1 MNLIEFYR
9 LEQKRLHHE
18 LGESLNGLT
27 TEQWHYSTGGV
38 SNTIAFFM
46 WHIVRTEDNVLRLIL
61 EERKPIWAEGKW
73 AERLNLPSRAQGTG
87 MATNEAQE
95 LRISDPAL
103 FMEYTHQ
110 VWQEFETY
118 LANVNDGGV
127 ALSERI
133 VMVKPLGEMPAIQ
146 AIGQVCLTHLY
157 MHYGEIT
164 HLIGTMGKQG
174 QPR

>member
-9 LEQKRLHHE
+9 MEQKRLHSE
-18 LGESLNGLT
+18 LSESLKGLT
-27 TEQWHYSTGGV
+27 TEQWHYSTGGM

-61 EERKPIWAEGKW
+61 EERKPVWAEGKW

-87 MATNEAQE
+87 M
-95 LRISDPAL
+95 
-103 FMEYTHQ
+103 EYTKQ

-118 LANVNDGGV
+118 LANVQDGGV

>member
-1 MNLIEFYR
+1 MNLIDFYR
-9 LEQKRLHHE
+9 IEQKRLHAE
-18 LGESLNGLT
+18 LRQSLDELSA
-27 TEQWHYSTGGV
+27 EQWHYALGGT
-38 SNTIAFFM
+38 SNSIAFLF

-61 EERKPIWAEGKW
+61 EERKPIWAEGNW
-73 AERLNLPSRAQGTG
+73 ATRLNLPSRAQGTG
-87 MATNEAQE
+87 MTTGEAQAIT
-95 LRISDPAL
+95 LSDPAL
-103 FMEYTHQ
+103 FMQYADQ

-127 ALSERI
+127 ALSARI

-157 MHYGEIT
+157 VHYGEIA
-164 HLIGTMGKQG
+164 LLVGAQGKQG